1 MTWRSPYFVPCIIA
15 WDPET
20 GEFKSIEGPMGF
32 STWDEAEEA
41 DRFLSWGQLERYY
54 DPRGE

>member
-1 MTWRSPYFVPCIIA
+1 
-15 WDPET
+15 
-20 GEFKSIEGPMGF
+20 MGF

-41 DRFLSWGQLERYY
+41 ERFLPWGQLERYY